1 MLFYSNTPSC
11 SLNKIKALAGYNFL
25 CYLLLAP
32 LTFSAQNTFDKG
44 IILDS
49 IAVTNSENE
58 TFALYLP
65 DSFDKNNLS
74 SIIFVFDPA
83 ARGKVGVAPFIEV
96 AETYGHVIVCSN
108 NSKNGAYSKNF
119 DSANR
124 LFSHIFKSFSI
135 KKDGMY
141 LAGFS
146 GGSRLVSAIAVLTDT
161 FAGVI
166 ACGAGFSKD
175 PTHTPSFQKFA
186 YVGLCGNEDMNFSEM
201 NNNKAFLQKLN
212 FKNTLFTYN
221 GGHSWPPKK
230 QINRAFRWLSLQN
243 TKEND
248 ILLEGLKTDWEE
260 TKTFEDSNQLLFAA
274 ENYERI
280 LKNFKNPID
289 VDSIQTEYDLLL
301 SSKNYKTELK
311 NLNTALAQEVRI
323 GQKLYERIYSDLKAP
338 GKGKIDWWKKEFNKL
353 KKLKETGSVQ
363 TQKMISRVSF
373 SIMAEAYS
381 RTNPNLYPSN
391 PKQIDFSKEI
401 ISIFNKT
408 FN

>member
-1 MLFYSNTPSC
+1 MLFYSNTSQC
-11 SLNKIKALAGYNFL
+11 SQIKIKALGGCILL

-44 IILDS
+44 VILDS

-65 DSFDKNNLS
+65 DSFDKNALS

-83 ARGKVGVAPFIEV
+83 ARGKVGVAPFIEA
-96 AETYGHVIVCSN
+96 AETYGHIIVCSN

-124 LFSHIFKSFSI
+124 LFSHIFKNFSI
-135 KKDGMY
+135 AKDGMY

-146 GGSRLVSAIAVLTDT
+146 GGARLVSAIAVLTDT

-212 FKNTLFTYN
+212 FNSTLFTYN

-243 TKEND
+243 TKENN
-248 ILLEGLKTDWEE
+248 ILLEGLKTGWEE

-280 LKNFKNPID
+280 LKDFKNPIG
-289 VDSIQTEYDLLL
+289 DSIQTEYDLLL

-311 NLNTALAQEVRI
+311 NLNIALAQEVRI
-323 GQKLYERIYSDLKAP
+323 GQKLYERIYSDLTAP
-338 GKGKIDWWKKEFNKL
+338 GEAKIDWWEKEFNKL
-353 KKLKETGSVQ
+353 KKLKENGSVQ

-391 PKQIDFSKEI
+391 TSQIDFCKKI

>member
-1 MLFYSNTPSC
+1 MLFYSNASQC
-11 SLNKIKALAGYNFL
+11 SQIKIKALGGCILL

-44 IILDS
+44 VILDS

-65 DSFDKNNLS
+65 DSFDKNALS

-83 ARGKVGVAPFIEV
+83 ARGKVGVAPFVEV
-96 AETYGHVIVCSN
+96 AETYGHIIVCSN

-124 LFSHIFKSFSI
+124 LFSHIFKNFSI
-135 KKDGMY
+135 AKDGMY

-146 GGSRLVSAIAVLTDT
+146 GGARLVSAIAVLTDT

-212 FKNTLFTYN
+212 FNSTLFTYN

-230 QINRAFRWLSLQN
+230 QINRAFRWLSIQKN
-243 TKEND
+243 
-248 ILLEGLKTDWEE
+248 KTDAANDLSKSLNEI
-260 TKTFEDSNQLLFAA
+260 KRFKDKGDLLFAA

-280 LKNFKNPID
+280 LKDFKNPIG
-289 VDSIQTEYDLLL
+289 DSIQTEYDLLL
-301 SSKNYKTELK
+301 RSKNYKTELK
-311 NLNTALAQEVRI
+311 NLNIALAQEVRI
-323 GQKLYERIYSDLKAP
+323 GQKLYERIYSDLTAP
-338 GKGKIDWWKKEFNKL
+338 GEAKIDWWEKEFNKL
-353 KKLKETGSVQ
+353 KKLKENGSVQ

-391 PKQIDFSKEI
+391 TSQIDFCKKI

-408 FN
+408 IN